1 MNILPHTSNIGPTRG
16 ASVGQ
21 ASARLANRPDDALVE
36 RESVPVDS
44 LERSDPELQVASYG
58 KIIGEFGL
66 FLGSLPVL
74 AAGAA
79 AGLAATLVVVGGMAA
94 GPVLVGAGL
103 LYGSLSTAALGVGV
117 GTASYAAN
125 RGMEKVMDWVEKRT
139 AGKASPPAKPSL
151 PVPSDIPGA
160 EMTREAVLSLASE
173 KGSKAYER
181 LATSYEHSAPIYGG
195 YVRTYGKDYGGPT
208 LGHMHAQ
215 AGREIR
221 KQQAEA
227 AEHLKRTHVGLGFGA
242 ALAGAAVLS
251 GVGVVG
257 VGLGGLSC
265 LMLKGA
271 YDVHQDRKSDLA
283 LAEAHASNQQL
294 MEELGRGK

>member
-1 MNILPHTSNIGPTRG
+1 MNILHASNNGPTRG
-16 ASVGQ
+16 AGVGQ
-21 ASARLANRPDDALVE
+21 ASTRLAIGAEAVSAEKETFPA
-36 RESVPVDS
+36 ESF
-44 LERSDPELQVASYG
+44 EKSDPGLQVASYG

-103 LYGSLSTAALGVGV
+103 LNGSLSTAALGVGV

-125 RGMEKVMDWVEKRT
+125 KGMEKVMDWVEKRT
-139 AGKASPPAKPSL
+139 RGKANPPAKPPL

-160 EMTREAVLSLASE
+160 EMTREAVLALASK
-173 KGSKAYER
+173 KGSKVYER
-181 LATSYEHSAPIYGG
+181 LASSYEHSAPIYGG

-227 AEHLKRTHVGLGFGA
+227 ADHLKRAHVGLGFSA
-242 ALAGAAVLS
+242 LLAGAAVLS
-251 GVGVVG
+251 GAGLAG
-257 VGLGGLSC
+257 LGLGGLSC

-283 LAEAHASNQQL
+283 LAEAHASNRQL